1 VTFNINLNAYY
12 SDAYFRYFKPP
23 SDSIVADTPFQCEY
37 AQKLKQT
44 IAIIMNN
51 LHTLLT
57 QNSLL
62 LILLAG
68 IIGLVMGSFLNV
80 VIHRLPKMMAL
91 AWQKE
96 LAQDD
101 TENLPKYNLLT
112 PRSAC
117 PHCNHSIG
125 ALENIPIISY
135 VLQKGTCRHCKN
147 SISARYL
154 VVEVLSGLIVAFIAW
169 QFGWSMH
176 TIASSIFALGLLT
189 LTCIDL
195 ETQLLPD
202 NITLPLVWLGLLFN
216 LNQEFTSIESAV
228 LGAVFGYL
236 ILWSVYWLFKIIT
249 NKEGMGYGDFKMLA
263 AIGAWLGWA
272 VLPLVMLI
280 SSLTASIVG
289 ITLILLKKQDRA
301 TAIPYGPY
309 LALAGLIA
317 LFKTPILG
325 QVIGI

>member
-1 VTFNINLNAYY
+1 
-12 SDAYFRYFKPP
+12 
-23 SDSIVADTPFQCEY
+23 
-37 AQKLKQT
+37 
-44 IAIIMNN
+44 MNS
-51 LHTLLT
+51 LPTLLN
-57 QNSLL
+57 QNPTL
-62 LILLAG
+62 LIVLAG
-68 IIGLVMGSFLNV
+68 SIGVIIGSFLNV
-80 VIHRLPKMMAL
+80 VIHRLPKMMEL

-101 TENLPKYNLLT
+101 TKNLPRYNLLT

-125 ALENIPIISY
+125 LLENIPIISY
-135 VLQKGTCRHCKN
+135 ALQKGTCRHCKN
-147 SISARYL
+147 PISARYL
-154 VVEVLSGLIVAFIAW
+154 AVELLSGLIVAFIAW
-169 QFGWSMH
+169 QFGWSTH
-176 TIASSIFALGLLT
+176 TVASSILALSLLT

-216 LNQEFTSIESAV
+216 LNQEFTTIESAV

-236 ILWSVYWLFKIIT
+236 ILWAIYWLFKIIT

-272 VLPLVMLI
+272 VLPLVILI

-301 TAIPYGPY
+301 TAIPFGPY
-309 LALAGLIA
+309 LALAGIIA
-317 LFKTPILG
+317 LFKTQTLT
-325 QVIGI
+325 QLIGI

>member
-1 VTFNINLNAYY
+1 
-12 SDAYFRYFKPP
+12 
-23 SDSIVADTPFQCEY
+23 
-37 AQKLKQT
+37 
-44 IAIIMNN
+44 MNS
-51 LHTLLT
+51 LPTLLT
-57 QNSLL
+57 QNPTL
-62 LILLAG
+62 LIVLAG
-68 IIGLVMGSFLNV
+68 VIGVIIGSFLNV
-80 VIHRLPKMMAL
+80 VIHRLPRMMEL

-101 TENLPKYNLLT
+101 ADNLPQYNLVT

-117 PHCNHSIG
+117 PHCNQTIG
-125 ALENIPIISY
+125 LLENIPIISY

-147 SISARYL
+147 PINARYL

-169 QFGWSMH
+169 QFGWSTH
-176 TIASSIFALGLLT
+176 SVASIILALSLLT

-216 LNQEFTSIESAV
+216 LNQEFTTIESAV

-236 ILWSVYWLFKIIT
+236 ILWAVYWIFKITT

-272 VLPLVMLI
+272 VLPLVILI

-301 TAIPYGPY
+301 TAIPFGPY
-309 LALAGLIA
+309 LALAGIIA
-317 LFKTPILG
+317 LFKTQSLT
-325 QVIGI
+325 QLIGI

>member
-1 VTFNINLNAYY
+1 
-12 SDAYFRYFKPP
+12 
-23 SDSIVADTPFQCEY
+23 
-37 AQKLKQT
+37 
-44 IAIIMNN
+44 MNS
-51 LHTLLT
+51 LPTLLN
-57 QNSLL
+57 QNPTL
-62 LILLAG
+62 LIVLAG
-68 IIGLVMGSFLNV
+68 IIGVIIGSFLNV
-80 VIHRLPKMMAL
+80 VIHRLPKMMEL

-101 TENLPKYNLLT
+101 AKNLRRYNLLT

-125 ALENIPIISY
+125 LLENIPIISY
-135 VLQKGTCRHCKN
+135 ALQKGTCRHCKN
-147 SISARYL
+147 PISARYL
-154 VVEVLSGLIVAFIAW
+154 AVELLSGLIVAFIAW
-169 QFGWSMH
+169 QFGWSTH
-176 TIASSIFALGLLT
+176 TVASSILALSLLT

-216 LNQEFTSIESAV
+216 LNQEFTTIESAV

-236 ILWSVYWLFKIIT
+236 ILWAIYWLFKIIT

-272 VLPLVMLI
+272 VLPLVILI

-301 TAIPYGPY
+301 TAIPFGPY
-309 LALAGLIA
+309 LALAGMIA
-317 LFKTPILG
+317 LFKTQTLT
-325 QVIGI
+325 QLIGI

>member
-1 VTFNINLNAYY
+1 
-12 SDAYFRYFKPP
+12 
-23 SDSIVADTPFQCEY
+23 
-37 AQKLKQT
+37 
-44 IAIIMNN
+44 MNS
-51 LHTLLT
+51 LPTLLN
-57 QNSLL
+57 QNPTL
-62 LILLAG
+62 LIVLAG
-68 IIGLVMGSFLNV
+68 SIGVIIGSFLNV
-80 VIHRLPKMMAL
+80 VIHRLPKMMEL

-101 TENLPKYNLLT
+101 AKNLPRYNLLT

-125 ALENIPIISY
+125 LLENIPIISY
-135 VLQKGTCRHCKN
+135 ALQKGTCRHCKN
-147 SISARYL
+147 PINPRYL

-169 QFGWSMH
+169 QFGWSIH
-176 TIASSIFALGLLT
+176 TIASSILALSLLT

-216 LNQEFTSIESAV
+216 LNQEFTTIESAV

-236 ILWSVYWLFKIIT
+236 ILWAIYWLFKIIT

-272 VLPLVMLI
+272 VLPLVILI

-301 TAIPYGPY
+301 TAIPFGPY
-309 LALAGLIA
+309 LALAGMIA
-317 LFKTPILG
+317 LFKTQTLT
-325 QVIGI
+325 QLIGI

>member
-1 VTFNINLNAYY
+1 
-12 SDAYFRYFKPP
+12 
-23 SDSIVADTPFQCEY
+23 
-37 AQKLKQT
+37 
-44 IAIIMNN
+44 MNS
-51 LHTLLT
+51 LPTLLN
-57 QNSLL
+57 QNPTL
-62 LILLAG
+62 LIVLAG
-68 IIGLVMGSFLNV
+68 SIGVIVGSFLNV
-80 VIHRLPKMMAL
+80 VIHRLPKMMEL

-101 TENLPKYNLLT
+101 AENLPRYNLLT

-125 ALENIPIISY
+125 LLENIPIISY
-135 VLQKGTCRHCKN
+135 ALQKGTCRHCKN
-147 SISARYL
+147 PINPRYL
-154 VVEVLSGLIVAFIAW
+154 VVEVLSGVIVAFIAW
-169 QFGWSMH
+169 QFGWSIH
-176 TIASSIFALGLLT
+176 TVASSILALSLLT

-216 LNQEFTSIESAV
+216 LNQEFTTIESAV

-236 ILWSVYWLFKIIT
+236 ILWAVYWIFKITT

-272 VLPLVMLI
+272 VLPLVILI

-301 TAIPYGPY
+301 TAIPFGPY
-309 LALAGLIA
+309 LALAGIIA
-317 LFKTPILG
+317 LFKTQTLT
-325 QVIGI
+325 QLIGI

>member
-1 VTFNINLNAYY
+1 
-12 SDAYFRYFKPP
+12 
-23 SDSIVADTPFQCEY
+23 
-37 AQKLKQT
+37 
-44 IAIIMNN
+44 MNS
-51 LHTLLT
+51 LPTLLT
-57 QNSLL
+57 QNPTL
-62 LILLAG
+62 LIVLAG
-68 IIGLVMGSFLNV
+68 IIGVIIGSFLNV
-80 VIHRLPKMMAL
+80 VIHRLPKMMEL

-101 TENLPKYNLLT
+101 AKNLRRYNLLT

-125 ALENIPIISY
+125 LLENIPIISY
-135 VLQKGTCRHCKN
+135 ALQKGTCRHCKN
-147 SISARYL
+147 PISARYL
-154 VVEVLSGLIVAFIAW
+154 AVELLSGLIVAFIAW
-169 QFGWSMH
+169 QFGWSTH
-176 TIASSIFALGLLT
+176 TVASSILALSLLT

-216 LNQEFTSIESAV
+216 LNQEFTTIESAV

-236 ILWSVYWLFKIIT
+236 ILWAIYWLFKIIT

-272 VLPLVMLI
+272 VLPLVILI

-301 TAIPYGPY
+301 TAIPFGPY
-309 LALAGLIA
+309 LALAGIIA
-317 LFKTPILG
+317 LFKTQTLT
-325 QVIGI
+325 QLIGI

>member
-1 VTFNINLNAYY
+1 
-12 SDAYFRYFKPP
+12 
-23 SDSIVADTPFQCEY
+23 
-37 AQKLKQT
+37 
-44 IAIIMNN
+44 MNS
-51 LHTLLT
+51 LPTLLN
-57 QNSLL
+57 QNPTL
-62 LILLAG
+62 LIVLAG
-68 IIGLVMGSFLNV
+68 SIGVIIGSFLNV
-80 VIHRLPKMMAL
+80 VIHRLPKMMEL

-101 TENLPKYNLLT
+101 ADNLPQYNLVT

-117 PHCNHSIG
+117 PHCNQTIG
-125 ALENIPIISY
+125 LLENIPIISY

-147 SISARYL
+147 PINARYL

-169 QFGWSMH
+169 QFGWSTH
-176 TIASSIFALGLLT
+176 SVASIILALSLLT

-216 LNQEFTSIESAV
+216 LNQEFTTIESAV

-236 ILWSVYWLFKIIT
+236 ILWAVYWIFKITT

-272 VLPLVMLI
+272 VLPLVILI

-301 TAIPYGPY
+301 TAIPFGPY
-309 LALAGLIA
+309 LALAGIIA
-317 LFKTPILG
+317 LFKTQSLT
-325 QVIGI
+325 QLIGI

>member
-1 VTFNINLNAYY
+1 
-12 SDAYFRYFKPP
+12 
-23 SDSIVADTPFQCEY
+23 
-37 AQKLKQT
+37 
-44 IAIIMNN
+44 MNS
-51 LHTLLT
+51 LPTLLT
-57 QNSLL
+57 QNPTL
-62 LILLAG
+62 LIVLAG
-68 IIGLVMGSFLNV
+68 VIGVIIGSFLNV
-80 VIHRLPKMMAL
+80 VIHRLPRMMEL

-101 TENLPKYNLLT
+101 ADNLPQYNLVT

-117 PHCNHSIG
+117 PHCNQTIG
-125 ALENIPIISY
+125 LLENIPIISY

-147 SISARYL
+147 PINARYL

-169 QFGWSMH
+169 QFGWSTH
-176 TIASSIFALGLLT
+176 SVASIILALSLLT

-216 LNQEFTSIESAV
+216 LNQEFTTIESAV

-236 ILWSVYWLFKIIT
+236 ILWAVYWIFKITT

-272 VLPLVMLI
+272 VLPLVILI

-301 TAIPYGPY
+301 TAIPFGLY
-309 LALAGLIA
+309 LALAGIIA
-317 LFKTPILG
+317 LFKTQSLT
-325 QVIGI
+325 QLIGI

>member
-1 VTFNINLNAYY
+1 
-12 SDAYFRYFKPP
+12 
-23 SDSIVADTPFQCEY
+23 
-37 AQKLKQT
+37 
-44 IAIIMNN
+44 MNS
-51 LHTLLT
+51 LPTLLN
-57 QNSLL
+57 QNPTL
-62 LILLAG
+62 LIVLAG
-68 IIGLVMGSFLNV
+68 IIGVIIGSFLNV
-80 VIHRLPKMMAL
+80 VIHRLPKMMEL

-101 TENLPKYNLLT
+101 AKNLRRYNLLT

-125 ALENIPIISY
+125 LLENIPIISY
-135 VLQKGTCRHCKN
+135 ALQKGTCRHCKN
-147 SISARYL
+147 PISARYL
-154 VVEVLSGLIVAFIAW
+154 AVELLSGLIVAFIAW
-169 QFGWSMH
+169 QFGWSTH
-176 TIASSIFALGLLT
+176 TVASSILALSLLT

-216 LNQEFTSIESAV
+216 LNQEFTTIESAV

-236 ILWSVYWLFKIIT
+236 ILWAIYWLFKIIT

-272 VLPLVMLI
+272 VLPLVILI

-301 TAIPYGPY
+301 TAIPFGPY
-309 LALAGLIA
+309 LALAGIIA
-317 LFKTPILG
+317 LFKTQTLT
-325 QVIGI
+325 QLIGI

>member
-1 VTFNINLNAYY
+1 
-12 SDAYFRYFKPP
+12 
-23 SDSIVADTPFQCEY
+23 
-37 AQKLKQT
+37 
-44 IAIIMNN
+44 MNS
-51 LHTLLT
+51 LPTLLN
-57 QNSLL
+57 QNPTL
-62 LILLAG
+62 LIVLAG
-68 IIGLVMGSFLNV
+68 IIGVIIGSFLNV
-80 VIHRLPKMMAL
+80 VIHRLPKMMEL

-101 TENLPKYNLLT
+101 AKNLRRYNLLT

-125 ALENIPIISY
+125 LLENIPSISY
-135 VLQKGTCRHCKN
+135 ALQKGTCRHCKN
-147 SISARYL
+147 PISARYL
-154 VVEVLSGLIVAFIAW
+154 AVELLSGLIVAFIAW
-169 QFGWSMH
+169 QFGWSTH
-176 TIASSIFALGLLT
+176 TVASSILALSLLT

-216 LNQEFTSIESAV
+216 LNQEFTTIESAV

-236 ILWSVYWLFKIIT
+236 ILWAIYWLFKIIT

-272 VLPLVMLI
+272 VLPLVILI

-301 TAIPYGPY
+301 TAIPFGPY
-309 LALAGLIA
+309 LALAGIIA
-317 LFKTPILG
+317 LFKTQTLT
-325 QVIGI
+325 QLIGI

>member
-1 VTFNINLNAYY
+1 
-12 SDAYFRYFKPP
+12 
-23 SDSIVADTPFQCEY
+23 
-37 AQKLKQT
+37 
-44 IAIIMNN
+44 MNS
-51 LHTLLT
+51 LPTLLN
-57 QNSLL
+57 QNPTL
-62 LILLAG
+62 LIVLAG
-68 IIGLVMGSFLNV
+68 VIGVIIGSFLNV
-80 VIHRLPKMMAL
+80 VIHRLPRMMEL

-101 TENLPKYNLLT
+101 ADNLPQYNLVT

-117 PHCNHSIG
+117 PQCNQTIG
-125 ALENIPIISY
+125 LLENIPIISY

-147 SISARYL
+147 PINARYL
-154 VVEVLSGLIVAFIAW
+154 VVEVLSGLVVAFIAW
-169 QFGWSMH
+169 QFGWSTH
-176 TIASSIFALGLLT
+176 SVASIILALSLLT

-216 LNQEFTSIESAV
+216 LNQEFTTIESAV

-236 ILWSVYWLFKIIT
+236 ILWAVYWIFKITT

-272 VLPLVMLI
+272 VLPLVILI

-301 TAIPYGPY
+301 TAIPFGPY
-309 LALAGLIA
+309 LALAGIIA
-317 LFKTPILG
+317 LFKTQTLT
-325 QVIGI
+325 QLIGI

>member
-1 VTFNINLNAYY
+1 
-12 SDAYFRYFKPP
+12 
-23 SDSIVADTPFQCEY
+23 
-37 AQKLKQT
+37 
-44 IAIIMNN
+44 MNS
-51 LHTLLT
+51 LPILLT
-57 QNSLL
+57 QNPTL
-62 LILLAG
+62 LIVLAG
-68 IIGLVMGSFLNV
+68 IIGVIIGSFLNV
-80 VIHRLPKMMAL
+80 VIHRLPKMMEL

-101 TENLPKYNLLT
+101 VKNLPQYNLLT

-125 ALENIPIISY
+125 LLENIPIISY
-135 VLQKGTCRHCKN
+135 ALQKGTCRHCKN
-147 SISARYL
+147 PISTHYL

-169 QFGWSMH
+169 QFGWSIH
-176 TIASSIFALGLLT
+176 TIASSILALSLLT

-195 ETQLLPD
+195 DTQLLPD

-216 LNQEFTSIESAV
+216 LNQEFTTIESAV

-236 ILWSVYWLFKIIT
+236 ILWAVYWLFKITT

-272 VLPLVMLI
+272 VLPLVILI

-301 TAIPYGPY
+301 TAIPFGPY
-309 LALAGLIA
+309 LALAGMIA
-317 LFKTPILG
+317 LFKTQTLT
-325 QVIGI
+325 QLIGI

>member
-1 VTFNINLNAYY
+1 
-12 SDAYFRYFKPP
+12 
-23 SDSIVADTPFQCEY
+23 
-37 AQKLKQT
+37 
-44 IAIIMNN
+44 MNS
-51 LHTLLT
+51 LPTLMT
-57 QNSLL
+57 QNPMLM
-62 LILLAG
+62 IVLAG
-68 IIGLVMGSFLNV
+68 IIGVIIGSFLNV
-80 VIHRLPKMMAL
+80 VIHRLPKMMEL

-101 TENLPKYNLLT
+101 AENLPQYNLVT

-117 PHCNHSIG
+117 PHCNQTIG
-125 ALENIPIISY
+125 LLENIPIISY

-147 SISARYL
+147 PINARYL

-169 QFGWSMH
+169 QFGWSTH
-176 TIASSIFALGLLT
+176 SVASSILALSLLT

-216 LNQEFTSIESAV
+216 LNQEFTTIESAV
-228 LGAVFGYL
+228 LGAIFGYL
-236 ILWSVYWLFKIIT
+236 ILWAAYWIFKITT

-272 VLPLVMLI
+272 VLPLVILV

-301 TAIPYGPY
+301 TAIPFGPY
-309 LALAGLIA
+309 LALAGIIA
-317 LFKTPILG
+317 LFKTQTLT
-325 QVIGI
+325 QLIGI

>member
-1 VTFNINLNAYY
+1 
-12 SDAYFRYFKPP
+12 
-23 SDSIVADTPFQCEY
+23 
-37 AQKLKQT
+37 
-44 IAIIMNN
+44 MNS
-51 LHTLLT
+51 LPTLLT
-57 QNSLL
+57 QTPPF
-62 LILLAG
+62 LIIFAS
-68 IIGLVMGSFLNV
+68 IIGVVIGSFLNV

-91 AWQKE
+91 AWHRE

-101 TENLPKYNLLT
+101 TENLPKYNLVT

-125 ALENIPIISY
+125 VFENIPIISY

-147 SISARYL
+147 PINARYL
-154 VVEVLSGLIVAFIAW
+154 VVEILSGLIVAFITW

-176 TIASSIFALGLLT
+176 TLASSILALSLLT

-236 ILWSVYWLFKIIT
+236 ILWSVYWLFKITT

-301 TAIPYGPY
+301 TAIPFGPY

-317 LFKTPILG
+317 LFKTPTLT
-325 QVIGI
+325 QLIGI

>member
-1 VTFNINLNAYY
+1 
-12 SDAYFRYFKPP
+12 
-23 SDSIVADTPFQCEY
+23 
-37 AQKLKQT
+37 
-44 IAIIMNN
+44 MNS
-51 LHTLLT
+51 LPTLLN
-57 QNSLL
+57 QNPTL
-62 LILLAG
+62 LIVLAG
-68 IIGLVMGSFLNV
+68 IIGVIIGSFLNV
-80 VIHRLPKMMAL
+80 VIHRLPKMMEL

-101 TENLPKYNLLT
+101 AKNLPRYNLLT

-125 ALENIPIISY
+125 LLENIPIISY
-135 VLQKGTCRHCKN
+135 ALQKGTCRHCKN
-147 SISARYL
+147 PISARYL
-154 VVEVLSGLIVAFIAW
+154 AVELLSGLIVAFIAW
-169 QFGWSMH
+169 QFGWSTH
-176 TIASSIFALGLLT
+176 TVASSILALSLLT

-216 LNQEFTSIESAV
+216 LNQEFTTIESAV

-236 ILWSVYWLFKIIT
+236 ILWAIYWLFKIIT

-272 VLPLVMLI
+272 VLPLVILI

-301 TAIPYGPY
+301 TAIPFGPY
-309 LALAGLIA
+309 LALAGIIA
-317 LFKTPILG
+317 LFKTQTLT
-325 QVIGI
+325 QLIGI

>member
-1 VTFNINLNAYY
+1 
-12 SDAYFRYFKPP
+12 
-23 SDSIVADTPFQCEY
+23 
-37 AQKLKQT
+37 
-44 IAIIMNN
+44 MNS
-51 LHTLLT
+51 LPTLLT
-57 QNSLL
+57 QNPTL
-62 LILLAG
+62 LIVLAS
-68 IIGLVMGSFLNV
+68 IIGVIMGSFLNV
-80 VIHRLPKMMAL
+80 AIHRLPKMMEL

-101 TENLPKYNLLT
+101 VKNLPRYNLLT

-117 PHCNHSIG
+117 PQCDHTIG
-125 ALENIPIISY
+125 LSENIPIISY

-147 SISARYL
+147 PINARYL

-169 QFGWSMH
+169 QFGWSTH
-176 TIASSIFALGLLT
+176 TITSSILALSLLT

-216 LNQEFTSIESAV
+216 LNQEFTTIESAV

-236 ILWSVYWLFKIIT
+236 ILWAVYWIFKITT

-272 VLPLVMLI
+272 VLPLVILI

-301 TAIPYGPY
+301 TAIPFGPY
-309 LALAGLIA
+309 LALAGIIA
-317 LFKTPILG
+317 LFKTQSLT
-325 QVIGI
+325 QLIGI

>member
-1 VTFNINLNAYY
+1 
-12 SDAYFRYFKPP
+12 
-23 SDSIVADTPFQCEY
+23 
-37 AQKLKQT
+37 
-44 IAIIMNN
+44 MNS
-51 LHTLLT
+51 LPILLT
-57 QNSLL
+57 QNPTL
-62 LILLAG
+62 LIVLAG
-68 IIGLVMGSFLNV
+68 IIGVIIGSFLNV

-101 TENLPKYNLLT
+101 ADNLPQYNLVT

-117 PHCNHSIG
+117 PHCNQTIG
-125 ALENIPIISY
+125 LLENIPIISY

-147 SISARYL
+147 PINARYL

-169 QFGWSMH
+169 QFGWSTH
-176 TIASSIFALGLLT
+176 SVASIILALSLLT

-216 LNQEFTSIESAV
+216 LNQEFTTIESAV

-236 ILWSVYWLFKIIT
+236 ILWAVYWIFKITT

-272 VLPLVMLI
+272 VLPLVILI

-301 TAIPYGPY
+301 TAIPFGLY
-309 LALAGLIA
+309 LALAGIIA
-317 LFKTPILG
+317 LFKTQSLT
-325 QVIGI
+325 QLIGI

>member
-1 VTFNINLNAYY
+1 
-12 SDAYFRYFKPP
+12 
-23 SDSIVADTPFQCEY
+23 
-37 AQKLKQT
+37 
-44 IAIIMNN
+44 MNS
-51 LHTLLT
+51 LPTLLT
-57 QNSLL
+57 QNPTL
-62 LILLAG
+62 LIVLAG
-68 IIGLVMGSFLNV
+68 SIGVIIGSFLNV
-80 VIHRLPKMMAL
+80 VIHRLPKMMEL

-96 LAQDD
+96 LTQDD
-101 TENLPKYNLLT
+101 AENLPRYNLLT

-125 ALENIPIISY
+125 LLENIPIISY
-135 VLQKGTCRHCKN
+135 ALQKGTCRHCKKPIN
-147 SISARYL
+147 SRYL
-154 VVEVLSGLIVAFIAW
+154 VVEMLSGVIVAFIAW
-169 QFGWSMH
+169 QFGWSIH
-176 TIASSIFALGLLT
+176 TIASSILALSLLT

-216 LNQEFTSIESAV
+216 LNQEFTTTESAV

-236 ILWSVYWLFKIIT
+236 ILWAVYWLFKIST

-272 VLPLVMLI
+272 VLPLVILI

-301 TAIPYGPY
+301 TAIPFGPY
-309 LALAGLIA
+309 LALAGIIA
-317 LFKTPILG
+317 LFKTQTLT
-325 QVIGI
+325 QWIGI

>member
-1 VTFNINLNAYY
+1 
-12 SDAYFRYFKPP
+12 
-23 SDSIVADTPFQCEY
+23 
-37 AQKLKQT
+37 
-44 IAIIMNN
+44 MNS
-51 LHTLLT
+51 LPTLLN
-57 QNSLL
+57 QNPTL
-62 LILLAG
+62 LIVLAG
-68 IIGLVMGSFLNV
+68 SIGVIIGSFLNV
-80 VIHRLPKMMAL
+80 VIHRLPKMMEL

-101 TENLPKYNLLT
+101 AKNLPRYNLLT

-125 ALENIPIISY
+125 LLENIPIISY
-135 VLQKGTCRHCKN
+135 ALQKGTCRHCKN
-147 SISARYL
+147 PISARYL
-154 VVEVLSGLIVAFIAW
+154 VVEMLSGLIVAFIAW
-169 QFGWSMH
+169 QFGWSIH
-176 TIASSIFALGLLT
+176 TIASSILALSLLT

-216 LNQEFTSIESAV
+216 LNQEFTTIESAV

-236 ILWSVYWLFKIIT
+236 ILWAVYWLFKITT

-272 VLPLVMLI
+272 VLPLVVLI

-301 TAIPYGPY
+301 TAIPFGPY
-309 LALAGLIA
+309 LALAGMIA
-317 LFKTPILG
+317 LFKTQTLT
-325 QVIGI
+325 QLIGI

>member
-1 VTFNINLNAYY
+1 
-12 SDAYFRYFKPP
+12 
-23 SDSIVADTPFQCEY
+23 
-37 AQKLKQT
+37 
-44 IAIIMNN
+44 MNS
-51 LHTLLT
+51 LPTLLN
-57 QNSLL
+57 QNPTL
-62 LILLAG
+62 LIVLAG
-68 IIGLVMGSFLNV
+68 IIGVIIGSFLNV
-80 VIHRLPKMMAL
+80 VIHRLPKMMEL

-101 TENLPKYNLLT
+101 AKNLRRYNLLT

-125 ALENIPIISY
+125 LLENIPIISY
-135 VLQKGTCRHCKN
+135 ALQKGTCRHCKN
-147 SISARYL
+147 PISARYL
-154 VVEVLSGLIVAFIAW
+154 AVELLSGLIVAFIAW
-169 QFGWSMH
+169 QFGWSTH
-176 TIASSIFALGLLT
+176 TVASSILALSLLT

-216 LNQEFTSIESAV
+216 LNQEFTTIESAV

-236 ILWSVYWLFKIIT
+236 ILWAIYWLFKIIT
-249 NKEGMGYGDFKMLA
+249 NKEGMGYGDFRMLA

-272 VLPLVMLI
+272 VLPLVILI

-301 TAIPYGPY
+301 TAIPFGPY
-309 LALAGLIA
+309 LALAGIIA
-317 LFKTPILG
+317 LFKTQTLT
-325 QVIGI
+325 QLIGI

>member
-1 VTFNINLNAYY
+1 
-12 SDAYFRYFKPP
+12 
-23 SDSIVADTPFQCEY
+23 
-37 AQKLKQT
+37 
-44 IAIIMNN
+44 MNS
-51 LHTLLT
+51 LPTLMT
-57 QNSLL
+57 QNPMLM
-62 LILLAG
+62 IVLAG
-68 IIGLVMGSFLNV
+68 IIGVIIGSFLNV
-80 VIHRLPKMMAL
+80 VIHRLPKMMEL

-101 TENLPKYNLLT
+101 AENLPQYNLVT

-117 PHCNHSIG
+117 PHCNQTIG
-125 ALENIPIISY
+125 LLENIPIISY

-147 SISARYL
+147 PINARYL

-169 QFGWSMH
+169 QFGWSTH
-176 TIASSIFALGLLT
+176 SVASSILALSLLT

-216 LNQEFTSIESAV
+216 LNQEFTTIESAV
-228 LGAVFGYL
+228 LGAIFGYL
-236 ILWSVYWLFKIIT
+236 ILWAAYWIFKITT

-272 VLPLVMLI
+272 VLPLVILV

-301 TAIPYGPY
+301 TAIPFGPY
-309 LALAGLIA
+309 LALAGIIA
-317 LFKTPILG
+317 LFKTQSLT
-325 QVIGI
+325 QLIGI

>member
-1 VTFNINLNAYY
+1 
-12 SDAYFRYFKPP
+12 
-23 SDSIVADTPFQCEY
+23 
-37 AQKLKQT
+37 
-44 IAIIMNN
+44 MNS
-51 LHTLLT
+51 LPTLMT
-57 QNSLL
+57 QNPMLM
-62 LILLAG
+62 IVLAG
-68 IIGLVMGSFLNV
+68 IIGVIIGSFLNV
-80 VIHRLPKMMAL
+80 VIHRLPKMMEL

-101 TENLPKYNLLT
+101 AKNLPQYNLVT

-125 ALENIPIISY
+125 LLENIPIISY
-135 VLQKGTCRHCKN
+135 ALQKGTCRHCKN
-147 SISARYL
+147 PINPRYL
-154 VVEVLSGLIVAFIAW
+154 VVEVLSGVIVAFIAW
-169 QFGWSMH
+169 QFGWSIH
-176 TIASSIFALGLLT
+176 TVASSILALSLLT

-216 LNQEFTSIESAV
+216 LNQEFTTIESSV

-236 ILWSVYWLFKIIT
+236 ILWAVYWIFKITT

-272 VLPLVMLI
+272 VLPLVILI

-301 TAIPYGPY
+301 TAIPFGPY
-309 LALAGLIA
+309 LALAGIIA
-317 LFKTPILG
+317 LFKTQSLT
-325 QVIGI
+325 QLIGI

>member
-1 VTFNINLNAYY
+1 
-12 SDAYFRYFKPP
+12 
-23 SDSIVADTPFQCEY
+23 
-37 AQKLKQT
+37 
-44 IAIIMNN
+44 MNS
-51 LHTLLT
+51 LPTLLT
-57 QNSLL
+57 QNPTL
-62 LILLAG
+62 LIVLAG
-68 IIGLVMGSFLNV
+68 SIGAIIGSFLNV
-80 VIHRLPKMMAL
+80 VIHRLPKMMEL

-101 TENLPKYNLLT
+101 AENLPRYNLLT

-125 ALENIPIISY
+125 LLENIPIISY

-147 SISARYL
+147 PINARYL

-169 QFGWSMH
+169 QFGWSTH
-176 TIASSIFALGLLT
+176 SVASSILALSLLT

-216 LNQEFTSIESAV
+216 LNQEFTTIESAV
-228 LGAVFGYL
+228 LGAIFGYL
-236 ILWSVYWLFKIIT
+236 ILWAAYWIFKITT

-272 VLPLVMLI
+272 VLPLVILI

-301 TAIPYGPY
+301 TAIPFGPY
-309 LALAGLIA
+309 LALAGIIA
-317 LFKTPILG
+317 LFKTQSLT
-325 QVIGI
+325 QLIGI